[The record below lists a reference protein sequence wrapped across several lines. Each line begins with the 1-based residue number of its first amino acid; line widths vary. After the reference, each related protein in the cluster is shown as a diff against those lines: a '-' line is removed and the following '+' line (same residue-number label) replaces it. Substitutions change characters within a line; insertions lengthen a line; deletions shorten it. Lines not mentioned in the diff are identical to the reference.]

1 MGQIAVRDREQ
12 LMSGADSYP
21 PPGGRFPAP
30 GEAAPESGRAAYPW
44 ATATA
49 PGGYPP
55 PQGPP
60 PGYLPPPH
68 LLAAAHK
75 PGAIPLRPLALGDL
89 YDAAF
94 KIIRFNP
101 KATVGSSVIVTAV
114 AMTIPVIVTGILSLT
129 VGVSLDVLDEQ
140 GQPDSAEIAGLAG
153 AYGALLIGA
162 VLQWLGMIFVTG
174 MNAHVASAAAI
185 GHQLTLGEAW
195 AATRGK
201 RWRLVGMMLLLLVL
215 TLLFW
220 TVIALM
226 ILVFVQ
232 VLPVVLAVLFGIAV
246 GIAAVVGMCFLWVRV
261 YYLAVP
267 PLMLEPIGVF
277 TALGRA
283 WALTRRQ
290 FWRTFGIALLTL
302 LVANFAG
309 GMLTA
314 PISIIGQVVAMAD
327 PGGSGFFWLMV
338 SNSLAQVLAAA
349 LVAPFVTTVTSLQ
362 YLDQRI
368 RKEAYDVELMARVG
382 ITAS

>member
-1 MGQIAVRDREQ
+1 
-12 LMSGADSYP
+12 MSGADSYP
-21 PPGGRFPAP
+21 PPGGQFPAP
-30 GEAAPESGRAAYPW
+30 GEPAPESRRTTYPW
-44 ATATA
+44 TAEQA
-49 PGGYPP
+49 PGSYAPSA
-55 PQGPP
+55 PP

-75 PGAIPLRPLALGDL
+75 PGAIPLRPLSLGDL

-114 AMTIPVIVTGILSLT
+114 AMTVPVVVTGILSLT
-129 VGVSLDVLDEQ
+129 VGVSLTSLDEQ
-140 GQPDSAEIAGLAG
+140 GGTPDAAELAGLAG
-153 AYGALLIGA
+153 AYGALMIGGI
-162 VLQWLGMIFVTG
+162 LQWLGMILVTG

-201 RWRLVGMMLLLLVL
+201 RWRLVGMAVLLLVL
-215 TLLFW
+215 TLLMLFMVVL
-220 TVIALM
+220 TIV
-226 ILVFVQ
+226 VFVQ
-232 VLPVVLAVLFGIAV
+232 TLPVPLAVLFGILV
-246 GIAAVVGMCFLWVRV
+246 GIGAIVGMCFVWVRV

-277 TALGRA
+277 AALGRA
-283 WALTRRQ
+283 WSLTRRQ

-309 GMLTA
+309 GLLSA
-314 PISIIGQVVAMAD
+314 PISVIGQVVAMAD